1 MDPIKIL
8 TDAIGEDY
16 ETLLTS
22 LHAIVKASS
31 VTDERVVF
39 LNDFLLNEFIL
50 IQKK

>member
-8 TDAIGEDY
+8 TDSIGDDY

-31 VTDERVVF
+31 VTDERVIY
-39 LNDFLLNEFIL
+39 LNEFLLNEFIFT
-50 IQKK
+50 QQ